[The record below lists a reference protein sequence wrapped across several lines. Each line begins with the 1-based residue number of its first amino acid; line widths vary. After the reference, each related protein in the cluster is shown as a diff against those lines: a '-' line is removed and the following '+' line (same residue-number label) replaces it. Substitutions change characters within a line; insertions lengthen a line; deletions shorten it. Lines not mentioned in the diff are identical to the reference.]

1 MTEKQVAH
9 QKLEAEVGC
18 TAACFKRKRRLSFER
33 IGNGYA
39 PQSPVA
45 ELVLGGVAQIG
56 GGAYAKPSRA
66 MITSAPGVIRRSFLA
81 ASALS
86 MVPALARAISL
97 AVFFRR
103 VLRRRISLTRSI
115 PAIFFLLLSELGKLP
130 ANCDGGL
137 RQVEARCGV
146 IPAYFTYKPAEIDVQ
161 GRTGPRI
168 TTFSSERLSSWRFF
182 SWLLFSWWPSFWQ
195 LFSSSLSSCAS
206 KDLWQLFRRGD
217 PKLPQT
223 SSLLGPCPFGVKRWF
238 RRLLRRDQ
246 TCHPES

>member
-1 MTEKQVAH
+1 MDESNTKTEKRVAH

-45 ELVLGGVAQIG
+45 ELVLGGVAQIGNVAQSGVAQSG

-146 IPAYFTYKPAEIDVQ
+146 IPAYFN
-161 GRTGPRI
+161 
-168 TTFSSERLSSWRFF
+168 
-182 SWLLFSWWPSFWQ
+182 
-195 LFSSSLSSCAS
+195 
-206 KDLWQLFRRGD
+206 
-217 PKLPQT
+217 
-223 SSLLGPCPFGVKRWF
+223 
-238 RRLLRRDQ
+238 
-246 TCHPES
+246 